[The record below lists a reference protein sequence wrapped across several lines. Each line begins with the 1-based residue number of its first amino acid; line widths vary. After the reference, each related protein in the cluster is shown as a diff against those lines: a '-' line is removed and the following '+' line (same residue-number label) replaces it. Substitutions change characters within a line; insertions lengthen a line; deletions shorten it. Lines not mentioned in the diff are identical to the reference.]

1 MKNIRNKLET
11 AFSNLGYWICRHRFL
26 TVFLVLIFT
35 GGMLSQINQLT
46 VDTSNDAFYH
56 PDDPAM
62 IAYNQFR
69 ERFGK
74 DDHIIIGIKSSE
86 IFTSEFLQT
95 LSELHQEIEDTVPHL
110 NEVTSLID
118 VRNTYGQEDELI
130 VEDLIEEIPN
140 TPAALE
146 ALKQK
151 VFSNPFYV
159 NYLISEDGQFTILD
173 IEPNAVIS
181 DENGYHYLSTAEY
194 GEMMVVIHPILAKFR
209 QAGLDIYAAG
219 IPVVS
224 VRLAVAIAQTMAELT
239 PLAFLLNIILLTF
252 LFRRLSGVIYPM
264 LVVFLSVMGTVGAQ
278 AWLGY
283 PINLVTSVLPT
294 LLVVV
299 GVADSVHVLSGFYRE
314 YHNNGGQ
321 KEAAIAFALGQ
332 NGLAILMTTVTT
344 SVGLMS
350 FVTAEVGAVAQLGV
364 IAPIGILSAFLY
376 TVLLLPALIAIFP
389 MRQPRDNK
397 VGGLADK
404 LLLWVADVACRRY
417 KAILVISAV
426 LFMVAISGAMQLA
439 ISHNALS
446 WFPENSSLRK
456 DIAAIDGAL
465 KGSTTI
471 EVVID
476 TGKAKGL
483 YDPELMNRL
492 DRSMQTAMDFGTES
506 IPIGNTNTISVI
518 LKEVNRALHA
528 NQDEFYVVPD
538 SRELTAQELLLF
550 EMGEADDLHKLVT
563 EDYAMARFTIM
574 VPFVDAIEMKPVLEK
589 VNSHFQTVYPDMT
602 IIITGF
608 APMLVETMYDVL
620 TSMLKSYSFA
630 LIVITILMVLLIGK
644 VKIGTVSMIPNLLPI
659 ALVMG
664 IMGWMALPF
673 DFSNML
679 AGSIT
684 LGLVVDDT
692 IHFLHNFRRNFEI
705 SGNVQTAVRETLLNT
720 GRAIFITS
728 TVLASGLALYLTAYL
743 RSTVNFGIITSSAVV
758 LALLADFFLAPALM
772 VLMHGQSANDEW

>member
-1 MKNIRNKLET
+1 MKNIRNRLEI
-11 AFSNLGYWICRHRFL
+11 AFSNLGHWICRHRFVTL
-26 TVFLVLIFT
+26 LLVLIFT

-69 ERFGK
+69 DRFGK
-74 DDHIIIGIKSSE
+74 DDHIVIGIKSGD
-86 IFTSEFLQT
+86 IFTPEFLQV
-95 LSELHQEIEDTVPHL
+95 LRELHLEIEDTVPHL
-110 NEVTSLID
+110 KKVTSLINA
-118 VRNTYGQEDELI
+118 RNTYGEEDELI
-130 VEDLIEEIPN
+130 VEELIVEEIPQ
-140 TPAALE
+140 TPAALN

-151 VFSNPFYV
+151 VFSNPFYM
-159 NYLISEDGQFTILD
+159 NYLVSEDGQFTILD
-173 IEPNAVIS
+173 LEPNAVVS
-181 DENGYHYLSTAEY
+181 DEKGYHYLSTVEY
-194 GEMMVVIHPILAKFR
+194 GEMMVVIDPILAKFR
-209 QAGLDIYAAG
+209 QAGLEIYAAG

-224 VRLAVAIAQTMAELT
+224 DRLAVAVANTMAELS
-239 PLAFLLNIILLTF
+239 PLAFLLEMIFLIL
-252 LFRRLSGVIYPM
+252 LFRRFSGVVYPM
-264 LVVFLSVMGTVGAQ
+264 LIVFLSILVTVGAQ

-283 PINLVTSVLPT
+283 PINLVTSILPT

-299 GVADSVHVLSGFYRE
+299 GVADSVHVLSTFYRE
-314 YHNNGGQ
+314 YHNNGGH
-321 KEAAIAFALGQ
+321 KEEAIAFALGR

-344 SVGLMS
+344 SVGFMS
-350 FVTAEVGAVAQLGV
+350 FMTADIGLVAQLGV
-364 IAPIGILSAFLY
+364 IAPIGILCAFIY
-376 TVLLLPALIAIFP
+376 TVLLLPALIALFP
-389 MRQPRDNK
+389 MRQPREQK
-397 VGGLADK
+397 TSHLADK
-404 LLLWVADVACRRY
+404 LLLWVADFACRRY
-417 KAILVISAV
+417 KAILVISAG
-426 LFMVAISGAMQLA
+426 LFVVAITGAMQLA

-446 WFPENSSLRK
+446 WFPETHELRQSVT
-456 DIAAIDGAL
+456 AIDGAL
-465 KGSTTI
+465 HGSATM

-476 TGKAKGL
+476 TGEAKGL
-483 YDPELMNRL
+483 YNPDLMNRL
-492 DRSMQTAMDFGTES
+492 DQSMQTAMDLGTES

-550 EMGEADDLHKLVT
+550 EMSEADDLYKLVT
-563 EDYAMARFTIM
+563 EDYSMARFTIM

-589 VNSHFQTVYPDMT
+589 VINHFQTFYPDAN
-602 IIITGF
+602 IIITGV

-620 TSMLKSYSFA
+620 TSMIKSYSFA
-630 LIVITILMVLLIGK
+630 LIAITVLMILLIGQI
-644 VKIGTVSMIPNLLPI
+644 KIGTVSMIPNLLPI

-692 IHFLHNFRRNFEI
+692 IHFLHNFRRHFEI
-705 SGNVQTAVRETLLNT
+705 SGQVQQAVRETLLSA

-728 TVLASGLALYLTAYL
+728 VVLVSGFLLYLTAEL
-743 RSTVNFGIITSSAVV
+743 RSTVHFGIITGSAVV

-772 VLMHGQSANDEW
+772 VLMHGQSARQG

>member
-1 MKNIRNKLET
+1 MKNIRSKLEI
-11 AFSNLGYWICRHRFL
+11 AFSNLGHWIYRNRFVTL
-26 TVFLVLIFT
+26 LFVFVFT
-35 GGMLSQINQLT
+35 GGLLGQLNQLT

-56 PDDPAM
+56 QDDPAT

-74 DDHIIIGIKSSE
+74 DDHIIIGIKSSD
-86 IFTSEFLQT
+86 IFNPKILQA
-95 LSELHQEIEDTVPHL
+95 LRELHQEIEDTVPHIKKI
-110 NEVTSLID
+110 TSLIN

-130 VEDLIEEIPN
+130 VEDLIAEIPH
-140 TPAALE
+140 TPATLN

-151 VFSNPFYV
+151 VFSNPFYM
-159 NYLISEDGQFTILD
+159 NYLVSEDGQFTILD
-173 IEPNAVIS
+173 IEPNAVIN
-181 DENGYHYLSTAEY
+181 DKDGYHYLSTAEY
-194 GEMMVVIHPILAKFR
+194 GEMMAVIDPILAKFR
-209 QAGLDIYAAG
+209 QAGLEIHAGG

-224 VRLAVAIAQTMAELT
+224 DRLAIAIEQVMAELA
-239 PLAFLLNIILLTF
+239 PLAFLLNIIFLTL
-252 LFRRLSGVIYPM
+252 LFRRISGVIYPI
-264 LVVFLSVMGTVGAQ
+264 LIVLLSVMGTIGTQ

-283 PINLVTSVLPT
+283 PITLVTSVLPT
-294 LLVVV
+294 LLIVV

-314 YHNNGGQ
+314 YHNNGGK
-321 KEAAIAFALGQ
+321 KEAAIAFALGH
-332 NGLAILMTTVTT
+332 NGLAIFMTTVTT

-350 FVTAEVGAVAQLGV
+350 FMTADIGAVAQLGV
-364 IAPIGILSAFLY
+364 IAPVGIILAFIY

-389 MRQPRDNK
+389 MRKSRANK
-397 VGGLADK
+397 LNRLADR
-404 LLLWVADVACRRY
+404 LLIWVAEVSCRRY
-417 KAILVISAV
+417 KEILVISV
-426 LFMVAISGAMQLA
+426 GLFVVAITGAMQLA

-446 WFPENSSLRK
+446 WFPETSELRK

-465 KGSTTI
+465 HGSATM

-483 YDPELMNRL
+483 YDPKLMSRL
-492 DRSMQTAMDFGTES
+492 DQSMKIVMDLGTES
-506 IPIGNTNTISVI
+506 IPIGKTNTISVI
-518 LKEVNRALHA
+518 LKEVNQALHA

-550 EMGEADDLHKLVT
+550 EISEADDLHKLVA
-563 EDYAMARFTIM
+563 EDYSMVRFTIM
-574 VPFVDAIEMKPVLEK
+574 VPLVDAIKMKPVLDK
-589 VNSHFQTVYPDMT
+589 VRTHFQTFYPDAK
-602 IIITGF
+602 IIVTGVG
-608 APMLVETMYDVL
+608 PMLVETMYNVL
-620 TSMLKSYSFA
+620 TSMVKSYSFA
-630 LIVITILMVLLIGK
+630 LIVITILMILLIGQI
-644 VKIGTVSMIPNLLPI
+644 KIGTVSMIPNLLPI

-684 LGLVVDDT
+684 IGLVVDDT

-705 SGNVQTAVRETLLNT
+705 SGQVPDAVRETLLNA

-728 TVLASGLALYLTAYL
+728 AVLAAGLALNLTAEL

-758 LALLADFFLAPALM
+758 LALLADFFLVPALM
-772 VLMHGQSANDEW
+772 VMIHGNSTRHS